1 MQPRHLT
8 STKWT
13 RIPAELKA
21 EILATL
27 VSTYQKK
34 FPQLQ
39 WHVEGQIYP
48 EEICFRMGYS
58 RPNQIKQSHF
68 ALSWNY
74 KEGDPLLPLIH
85 QAIDTLDALILES
98 LEPVPTGKTTE
109 WPRIWK
115 ALPQSPYFFCFLTEN
130 YDLEEQA
137 NAFLN
142 LSSDALTQ
150 GDWDL
155 NHSDPDL
162 LDLSNDESD
171 PQFPIH

>member
-8 STKWT
+8 SIKWT
-13 RIPAELKA
+13 LIPAELKA
-21 EILATL
+21 EIHASL
-27 VSTYQKK
+27 VAQYKK
-34 FPQLQ
+34 SLPQLQ

-58 RPNQIKQSHF
+58 RPHQIKQAHF

-85 QAIDTLDALILES
+85 QAIDTIDALIQES
-98 LEPVPTGKTTE
+98 LDPAVTNKNAE
-109 WPRIWK
+109 WPRTWK
-115 ALPQSPYFFCFLTEN
+115 ALPQTPYFFCFLTEN

-137 NAFLN
+137 NSFLN
-142 LSSDALTQ
+142 LQPEGVAH

-155 NHSDPDL
+155 SDSPSPL
-162 LDLSNDESD
+162 
-171 PQFPIH
+171 H